1 MIVNSFIIM
10 KNSLDRYGFT
20 LIELVIAISIVAIT
34 LAISGPALDQYTK
47 TQRVKNVARE
57 IYTNLQL
64 ARMTAI
70 KENNDITATF
80 VLQGPASMNLTRED
94 NTDVIPGV
102 SFYKDSPKITL
113 KSTRQVANGG
123 GVITFTSTGTLDGKS
138 SQTISVLYG
147 DPDLTTIYKVVV
159 GSTGGIRFEKDEK

>member
-1 MIVNSFIIM
+1 M

-34 LAISGPALDQYTK
+34 LAISGPALGQYTR
-47 TQRVKNVARE
+47 TQRVKSVARE

-70 KENNDITATF
+70 KENNKITATF
-80 VLQGPASMNLTRED
+80 VLQGPAFMSLTRED

-102 SFYKDSPKITL
+102 SFYEDSPEIILT
-113 KSTRQVANGG
+113 STRQEADGG
-123 GVITFTSTGTLDGKS
+123 GVIPFTSTGTLYGNS
-138 SQTISVLYG
+138 TQTISVSY
-147 DPDLTTIYKVVV
+147 DDQDITTIYKVVV
-159 GSTGGIRFEKDEK
+159 GSTGGIRFKKDEK